1 MTKPLRKRY
10 LVSKNSFLFLLF
22 LLALCVF
29 GSLLLGK
36 YGFTARDY
44 IDYFGTA
51 VRGQNLDAYK
61 IIHTLVMEIRLPR
74 IIACVLIGA
83 SLAISGAA
91 YQAMFI
97 NPLVSPSILG
107 VLSGAGFGAA
117 VGMFFGLSETLIQ
130 LSTFAFG
137 FAAVVC
143 VLAVSAL
150 YSRSGSVIV
159 LVLGGVISGS
169 LFTSLLSVLKY
180 AADPNDTLPAITY
193 FLMGSLGFA
202 SKSFLQISI
211 LPMFAG
217 ILLLAFSGKY
227 LNALSLGEE
236 EAKSLGVDVRR
247 VKIFVILT
255 ATFVSALSVTI
266 AGIIGWIGLIVPHIA
281 RFIYGADNRAVLVSS
296 AMIGAI
302 FLLFCDS
309 FSRLIFTF
317 EIPIGIVTSL
327 FGIPMFIVV
336 LRRAKKGF

>member
-1 MTKPLRKRY
+1 MSKRAF
-10 LVSKNSFLFLLF
+10 VFLAL
-22 LLALCVF
+22 LLALCVA

-36 YGFTARDY
+36 YGFSIEDYARYVTALL
-44 IDYFGTA
+44 
-51 VRGQNLDAYK
+51 RGESLKDFEVM
-61 IIHTLVMEIRLPR
+61 HTLLLEIRLPR
-74 IIACVLIGA
+74 ILACVLIGA

-91 YQAMFI
+91 YQAMFV

-117 VGMFFGLSETLIQ
+117 VGMFFKLNEYLIQ
-130 LSTFAFG
+130 LGTFG
-137 FAAVVC
+137 FGFLAVAVA
-143 VLAVSAL
+143 LGVSAL

-180 AADPNDTLPAITY
+180 AADPNDALPAITY

-202 SKSFLQISI
+202 SKSFIQISI
-211 LPMFAG
+211 LPMCAG
-217 ILLLAFSGKY
+217 ILLLALSGKY

-236 EAKSLGVDVRR
+236 EAKSLGVNVAR
-247 VKIFVILT
+247 VKIFIILV

-281 RFIYGADNRAVLVSS
+281 RFIFGADNRAVLASS

-327 FGIPMFIVV
+327 FGIPMFIIV
-336 LRRAKKGF
+336 LRRAKRSF

>member
-1 MTKPLRKRY
+1 M
-10 LVSKNSFLFLLF
+10 SKKAFAFLAL
-22 LLALCVF
+22 LLALCVA

-36 YGFTARDY
+36 YGFGASDY
-44 IDYFGTA
+44 INYVTA
-51 VRGQNLDAYK
+51 LLKGENLKEYEVM
-61 IIHTLVMEIRLPR
+61 HTLLLEIRLPR
-74 IIACVLIGA
+74 ILACVLIGA

-91 YQAMFI
+91 YQAMFV

-117 VGMFFGLSETLIQ
+117 VGMFFKFNEYLIQ
-130 LSTFAFG
+130 LSTFGFG
-137 FAAVVC
+137 FLAVAVA
-143 VLAVSAL
+143 LGVSAL

-180 AADPNDTLPAITY
+180 AADPNDALPAITY

-202 SKSFLQISI
+202 SKSFIEISI
-211 LPMFAG
+211 LPMCAG
-217 ILLLAFSGKY
+217 VLLLALSGKY

-236 EAKSLGVDVRR
+236 EAKSLGVNVAR
-247 VKIFVILT
+247 VKIFIILV

-281 RFIYGADNRAVLVSS
+281 RFIFGADNRAVLASS

-327 FGIPMFIVV
+327 FGIPMFIIV
-336 LRRAKKGF
+336 LRRAKRSF

>member
-1 MTKPLRKRY
+1 M
-10 LVSKNSFLFLLF
+10 SKKAFAFLAL
-22 LLALCVF
+22 LLALCVA

-36 YGFTARDY
+36 YGFSASDYARYVTALLK
-44 IDYFGTA
+44 GE
-51 VRGQNLDAYK
+51 NLKEYEVM
-61 IIHTLVMEIRLPR
+61 HTLLLEIRLPR
-74 IIACVLIGA
+74 ILACVLIGA

-91 YQAMFI
+91 YQAMFV

-117 VGMFFGLSETLIQ
+117 VGMFFKFNEYLIQ
-130 LSTFAFG
+130 LSTFGFG
-137 FAAVVC
+137 FLAVAVA
-143 VLAVSAL
+143 LGVSAL

-180 AADPNDTLPAITY
+180 AADPNDALPAITY

-202 SKSFLQISI
+202 SKSFIQISI
-211 LPMFAG
+211 LPMCAG
-217 ILLLAFSGKY
+217 ILLLALSGKY

-236 EAKSLGVDVRR
+236 EAKSLGVNTTR
-247 VKIFVILT
+247 VKIFIILV

-281 RFIYGADNRAVLVSS
+281 RFIFGADNRAVLASS

-327 FGIPMFIVV
+327 FGIPMFIIV
-336 LRRAKKGF
+336 LRRAKRSF

>member
-1 MTKPLRKRY
+1 M
-10 LVSKNSFLFLLF
+10 SKKAFAFLAL
-22 LLALCVF
+22 LLALCVA

-36 YGFTARDY
+36 YGFGAEDYARYVTALL
-44 IDYFGTA
+44 
-51 VRGQNLDAYK
+51 RGESLKDFEVM
-61 IIHTLVMEIRLPR
+61 HTLLLEIRLPR
-74 IIACVLIGA
+74 ILACVLIGA

-91 YQAMFI
+91 YQAMFV

-117 VGMFFGLSETLIQ
+117 VGMFFKLNEYLIQ
-130 LSTFAFG
+130 LSTFGFG
-137 FAAVVC
+137 FLAVAVA
-143 VLAVSAL
+143 LGVSAL

-180 AADPNDTLPAITY
+180 AADPNDALPAITY

-202 SKSFLQISI
+202 SKSFIQISI
-211 LPMFAG
+211 LPMCAG
-217 ILLLAFSGKY
+217 ILLLALSGKY

-236 EAKSLGVDVRR
+236 EAKSLGVNTTR
-247 VKIFVILT
+247 VKIFIILV

-281 RFIYGADNRAVLVSS
+281 RFIFGADNRAVLASS

-327 FGIPMFIVV
+327 FGIPMFIIV
-336 LRRAKKGF
+336 LRRAKRSF

>member
-1 MTKPLRKRY
+1 MSKRAFA
-10 LVSKNSFLFLLF
+10 FLAL
-22 LLALCVF
+22 LLALCVA

-36 YGFTARDY
+36 YGFSASDYARYVTALLK
-44 IDYFGTA
+44 GE
-51 VRGQNLDAYK
+51 NLKEYEVM
-61 IIHTLVMEIRLPR
+61 HTLLLEIRLPR
-74 IIACVLIGA
+74 ILACVLIGA

-91 YQAMFI
+91 YQAMFVS
-97 NPLVSPSILG
+97 PLVSPSILG

-117 VGMFFGLSETLIQ
+117 VGMFFKFNEYLIQ
-130 LSTFAFG
+130 LSTFGFG
-137 FAAVVC
+137 FLAVAVA
-143 VLAVSAL
+143 LGVSAL

-180 AADPNDTLPAITY
+180 AADPNDALPAITY

-202 SKSFLQISI
+202 SKSFIQISI
-211 LPMFAG
+211 LPMCAG
-217 ILLLAFSGKY
+217 VLLLALSGKY

-236 EAKSLGVDVRR
+236 EAKSLGVNTAR
-247 VKIFVILT
+247 VKIFIILV

-281 RFIYGADNRAVLVSS
+281 RFIFGADNRAVLASS

-327 FGIPMFIVV
+327 FGIPMFIIV
-336 LRRAKKGF
+336 LRRAKRSF

>member
-1 MTKPLRKRY
+1 MSKRAFAF
-10 LVSKNSFLFLLF
+10 LVL
-22 LLALCVF
+22 LLALCVA

-36 YGFTARDY
+36 YGFSAEDYARY
-44 IDYFGTA
+44 A
-51 VRGQNLDAYK
+51 LALLRGESLKDFEVM
-61 IIHTLVMEIRLPR
+61 HTLLLEIRLPR
-74 IIACVLIGA
+74 ILACVLIGA

-91 YQAMFI
+91 YQAMFV

-117 VGMFFGLSETLIQ
+117 VGMFFKLNEYLIQ
-130 LSTFAFG
+130 LSTFSFG
-137 FAAVVC
+137 FLAVAVA
-143 VLAVSAL
+143 LGVSAL

-180 AADPNDTLPAITY
+180 AADPSDALPAITY

-202 SKSFLQISI
+202 SKSFIQISI
-211 LPMFAG
+211 LPMCAG
-217 ILLLAFSGKY
+217 ILLLALSGKY

-236 EAKSLGVDVRR
+236 EAKSLGVNTAR
-247 VKIFVILT
+247 VKIFIILV

-281 RFIYGADNRAVLVSS
+281 RFIFGADNRAVLASS

-336 LRRAKKGF
+336 LRRAKRSF

>member
-1 MTKPLRKRY
+1 MSKRAFA
-10 LVSKNSFLFLLF
+10 FLAL
-22 LLALCVF
+22 LLALCVA

-36 YGFTARDY
+36 YGFSAEDYARYVTALL
-44 IDYFGTA
+44 
-51 VRGQNLDAYK
+51 RGENLKDFEVM
-61 IIHTLVMEIRLPR
+61 HTLLLEIRLPR
-74 IIACVLIGA
+74 ILACVLIGA

-91 YQAMFI
+91 YQAMFV

-117 VGMFFGLSETLIQ
+117 VGMFFKFNEYLIQ
-130 LSTFAFG
+130 LSTFGFG
-137 FAAVVC
+137 FLAVAVA
-143 VLAVSAL
+143 LGVSAL

-180 AADPNDTLPAITY
+180 AADPNDALPAITY

-202 SKSFLQISI
+202 SKSFIQISI
-211 LPMFAG
+211 LPMCAG
-217 ILLLAFSGKY
+217 ILLLALSGKY

-236 EAKSLGVDVRR
+236 EAKSLGVNVAR
-247 VKIFVILT
+247 VKIFIILV
-255 ATFVSALSVTI
+255 ATFISALSVTI

-281 RFIYGADNRAVLVSS
+281 RFIFGADNRAVLASS

-327 FGIPMFIVV
+327 FGIPMFIIV
-336 LRRAKKGF
+336 LRRAKRSF

>member
-1 MTKPLRKRY
+1 M
-10 LVSKNSFLFLLF
+10 SKKAFAFLAL
-22 LLALCVF
+22 LLALCVA
-29 GSLLLGK
+29 GSMLLGK
-36 YGFTARDY
+36 YGFSAEDYARYVTALL
-44 IDYFGTA
+44 
-51 VRGQNLDAYK
+51 RGESLKDFEVM
-61 IIHTLVMEIRLPR
+61 HTLLLEIRLPR
-74 IIACVLIGA
+74 ILACVLIGA

-91 YQAMFI
+91 YQAMFV

-117 VGMFFGLSETLIQ
+117 VGMFFKLNEYLIQ
-130 LSTFAFG
+130 LSTFGFG
-137 FAAVVC
+137 FLAVAVA
-143 VLAVSAL
+143 LGVSAL

-180 AADPNDTLPAITY
+180 AADPNDALPAITY

-202 SKSFLQISI
+202 SKSFIEISI
-211 LPMFAG
+211 LPICAG
-217 ILLLAFSGKY
+217 VLLLALSGKY

-236 EAKSLGVDVRR
+236 EAKSLGVNTAR
-247 VKIFVILT
+247 VKIFIILV

-281 RFIYGADNRAVLVSS
+281 RLIFGADNRAVLASS

-327 FGIPMFIVV
+327 FGIPMFIIV
-336 LRRAKKGF
+336 LRRAKRSF

>member
-1 MTKPLRKRY
+1 MSKRAFAF
-10 LVSKNSFLFLLF
+10 LVL
-22 LLALCVF
+22 LLALCVA
-29 GSLLLGK
+29 GSMLLGK
-36 YGFTARDY
+36 YGFGASDY
-44 IDYFGTA
+44 INYVTA
-51 VRGQNLDAYK
+51 LLKGENLKEYEVM
-61 IIHTLVMEIRLPR
+61 HTLLLEIRLPR
-74 IIACVLIGA
+74 ILACVLIGA

-91 YQAMFI
+91 YQAMFV

-117 VGMFFGLSETLIQ
+117 VGMFFRLNEYLIQ
-130 LSTFAFG
+130 LSTFGFG
-137 FAAVVC
+137 FLAVAVA
-143 VLAVSAL
+143 LGVSAL
-150 YSRSGSVIV
+150 YSRSGSIIV

-180 AADPNDTLPAITY
+180 AADPNDVLPAITY

-202 SKSFLQISI
+202 SKSFIQISI
-211 LPMFAG
+211 LPMCAG
-217 ILLLAFSGKY
+217 VLLLALSGKY

-236 EAKSLGVDVRR
+236 EAKSLGVNTAR
-247 VKIFVILT
+247 VKIFIILV

-281 RFIYGADNRAVLVSS
+281 RFIFGADNRAVLASS

-327 FGIPMFIVV
+327 FGIPMFIIV
-336 LRRAKKGF
+336 LRRAKRSF

>member
-1 MTKPLRKRY
+1 M
-10 LVSKNSFLFLLF
+10 SKKAFAFLAL
-22 LLALCVF
+22 LLALCVA
-29 GSLLLGK
+29 GSLLPGK
-36 YGFTARDY
+36 YGFSASDYARY
-44 IDYFGTA
+44 A
-51 VRGQNLDAYK
+51 LALLRGESLKDFEVM
-61 IIHTLVMEIRLPR
+61 HTLLLEIRLPR
-74 IIACVLIGA
+74 ILACVLIGA

-91 YQAMFI
+91 YQAMFV

-117 VGMFFGLSETLIQ
+117 VGMFFKLNEYLIQ
-130 LSTFAFG
+130 LSTFGFG
-137 FAAVVC
+137 FLAVAVA
-143 VLAVSAL
+143 LGVSAL

-180 AADPNDTLPAITY
+180 AADPNDALPAITY

-202 SKSFLQISI
+202 SKSFIQISI
-211 LPMFAG
+211 LPMCAG
-217 ILLLAFSGKY
+217 VLLLALSGKY

-236 EAKSLGVDVRR
+236 EAKSLGVNTAR
-247 VKIFVILT
+247 VKIFIILV

-281 RFIYGADNRAVLVSS
+281 RFIFGADNRAVLASS

-327 FGIPMFIVV
+327 FGIPMFIIV
-336 LRRAKKGF
+336 LRRVKRSF

>member
-1 MTKPLRKRY
+1 MSKRAFA
-10 LVSKNSFLFLLF
+10 FLAL
-22 LLALCVF
+22 LLALCVA

-36 YGFTARDY
+36 YGFGAEDYARY
-44 IDYFGTA
+44 A
-51 VRGQNLDAYK
+51 LALLRGESLKDFEVM
-61 IIHTLVMEIRLPR
+61 HTLLLEIRLPR
-74 IIACVLIGA
+74 ILACVLIGA

-91 YQAMFI
+91 YQAMFV

-117 VGMFFGLSETLIQ
+117 VGMFFKFNEYLIQ
-130 LSTFAFG
+130 LSTFGFG
-137 FAAVVC
+137 FLAVAVA
-143 VLAVSAL
+143 LGVSAL

-180 AADPNDTLPAITY
+180 AADPNDALPAITY

-202 SKSFLQISI
+202 SKSFIQISI
-211 LPMFAG
+211 LPMCAG
-217 ILLLAFSGKY
+217 ILLLALSGKY

-236 EAKSLGVDVRR
+236 EAKSLGVNTTR
-247 VKIFVILT
+247 VKIFIILV

-281 RFIYGADNRAVLVSS
+281 RFIFGADNRAVLASS

-336 LRRAKKGF
+336 LRRAKRNF

>member
-1 MTKPLRKRY
+1 MSKRAFA
-10 LVSKNSFLFLLF
+10 FLAL
-22 LLALCVF
+22 LLALCVA

-36 YGFTARDY
+36 YGFGAEDYARYVTALL
-44 IDYFGTA
+44 
-51 VRGQNLDAYK
+51 RGESLKDFEVM
-61 IIHTLVMEIRLPR
+61 HTLLLEIRLPR
-74 IIACVLIGA
+74 ILACVLIGA

-91 YQAMFI
+91 YQAMFV

-117 VGMFFGLSETLIQ
+117 VGMFFRLNEYLIQ
-130 LSTFAFG
+130 LSTFGFG
-137 FAAVVC
+137 FLAVAVA
-143 VLAVSAL
+143 LGVSAL

-180 AADPNDTLPAITY
+180 AADPNDALPAITY

-202 SKSFLQISI
+202 SKSFIQISI
-211 LPMFAG
+211 LPMCAG
-217 ILLLAFSGKY
+217 ILLLALSGKY

-236 EAKSLGVDVRR
+236 EAKSLGVNTTR
-247 VKIFVILT
+247 VKIFIILV

-281 RFIYGADNRAVLVSS
+281 RFIFGADNRAVLASS

-302 FLLFCDS
+302 FLLYCDS

-327 FGIPMFIVV
+327 FGIPMFIIV
-336 LRRAKKGF
+336 LRRAKRSF

>member
-1 MTKPLRKRY
+1 MSKRAFA
-10 LVSKNSFLFLLF
+10 FLTL
-22 LLALCVF
+22 LLALCVA
-29 GSLLLGK
+29 GSMLLGK
-36 YGFTARDY
+36 YGFGAEDYARYVTALL
-44 IDYFGTA
+44 
-51 VRGQNLDAYK
+51 RGESLKDFEVM
-61 IIHTLVMEIRLPR
+61 HTLLLEIRLPR
-74 IIACVLIGA
+74 ILACVLIGA

-91 YQAMFI
+91 YQAMFV

-117 VGMFFGLSETLIQ
+117 VGMFFKFNEYLIQ
-130 LSTFAFG
+130 LSTFGFG
-137 FAAVVC
+137 FLAVAVA
-143 VLAVSAL
+143 LGVSAL

-180 AADPNDTLPAITY
+180 AADPNDALPAITY

-202 SKSFLQISI
+202 SKSFIQISI
-211 LPMFAG
+211 LPMCAG
-217 ILLLAFSGKY
+217 VLLLALSGKY

-236 EAKSLGVDVRR
+236 EAKSLGVNVAR
-247 VKIFVILT
+247 VKIFIILV

-281 RFIYGADNRAVLVSS
+281 RFIFGADNRAVLASS
-296 AMIGAI
+296 VMIGAI

-327 FGIPMFIVV
+327 FGIPIFIIV
-336 LRRAKKGF
+336 LRRAKRSF

>member
-1 MTKPLRKRY
+1 M
-10 LVSKNSFLFLLF
+10 SKKAFAFLAL
-22 LLALCVF
+22 LLALCVA

-36 YGFTARDY
+36 YGFGAEDYARY
-44 IDYFGTA
+44 A
-51 VRGQNLDAYK
+51 LALLRGESLKDFEVM
-61 IIHTLVMEIRLPR
+61 HTLLLEIRLPR
-74 IIACVLIGA
+74 ILACVLIGA

-91 YQAMFI
+91 YQAMFV

-117 VGMFFGLSETLIQ
+117 VGMFFKLNEYLIQ
-130 LSTFAFG
+130 LSTFGFG
-137 FAAVVC
+137 FLAVAVA
-143 VLAVSAL
+143 LGVSAL

-180 AADPNDTLPAITY
+180 AADPNDALPAITY

-202 SKSFLQISI
+202 SKSFIQISI
-211 LPMFAG
+211 LPMCAG
-217 ILLLAFSGKY
+217 VLLLALSGKY

-236 EAKSLGVDVRR
+236 EAKSLGVNVAR
-247 VKIFVILT
+247 VKIFIILV

-281 RFIYGADNRAVLVSS
+281 RFIFGADNRAALASS

-327 FGIPMFIVV
+327 FGIPMFIIV
-336 LRRAKKGF
+336 LRRAKRSF

>member
-1 MTKPLRKRY
+1 M
-10 LVSKNSFLFLLF
+10 SKKAFAFLAL
-22 LLALCVF
+22 LLALCVV
-29 GSLLLGK
+29 GSMLLGK
-36 YGFTARDY
+36 YGFGAEDYARYVTALL
-44 IDYFGTA
+44 
-51 VRGQNLDAYK
+51 RGESLKDFEVM
-61 IIHTLVMEIRLPR
+61 HTLLLEIRLPR
-74 IIACVLIGA
+74 ILACVLIGA

-91 YQAMFI
+91 YQAMFV

-117 VGMFFGLSETLIQ
+117 VGMFFKLNEYLIQ
-130 LSTFAFG
+130 LSTFGFG
-137 FAAVVC
+137 FLAVAVA
-143 VLAVSAL
+143 LGVSAL

-180 AADPNDTLPAITY
+180 AADPNDALPAITY

-202 SKSFLQISI
+202 SKSFIQISI
-211 LPMFAG
+211 LPMCAG
-217 ILLLAFSGKY
+217 VLLLALSGKY

-236 EAKSLGVDVRR
+236 EAKSLGVNTAR
-247 VKIFVILT
+247 VKIFIILV

-281 RFIYGADNRAVLVSS
+281 RFIFGADNRAVLASS

-327 FGIPMFIVV
+327 FGIPMFIIV
-336 LRRAKKGF
+336 LRRAKRSFRCEKI

>member
-1 MTKPLRKRY
+1 M
-10 LVSKNSFLFLLF
+10 SKKAFAFLAL
-22 LLALCVF
+22 LLALCVA

-36 YGFTARDY
+36 YGFGAEDYARY
-44 IDYFGTA
+44 A
-51 VRGQNLDAYK
+51 LALLRGESLKDFEVM
-61 IIHTLVMEIRLPR
+61 HTLLLEIRLPR
-74 IIACVLIGA
+74 ILACVLIGA

-91 YQAMFI
+91 YQAMFV

-117 VGMFFGLSETLIQ
+117 VGMFFRLNEYLIQ
-130 LSTFAFG
+130 LSTFGFG
-137 FAAVVC
+137 FLAVAVA
-143 VLAVSAL
+143 LGVSAL

-180 AADPNDTLPAITY
+180 AADPNDALPAITY

-202 SKSFLQISI
+202 SKSFIQISI
-211 LPMFAG
+211 LPMCAG
-217 ILLLAFSGKY
+217 VLLLALSGKY

-236 EAKSLGVDVRR
+236 EAKSLGVNTAR
-247 VKIFVILT
+247 VKIFIILV

-281 RFIYGADNRAVLVSS
+281 RFIFGADNRAVLASS

-327 FGIPMFIVV
+327 FGIPMFIIV
-336 LRRAKKGF
+336 LRRAKRSF

>member
-1 MTKPLRKRY
+1 M
-10 LVSKNSFLFLLF
+10 SKKAFAFLAL
-22 LLALCVF
+22 LLALCVA

-36 YGFTARDY
+36 YGFGAEDYARYVTALL
-44 IDYFGTA
+44 
-51 VRGQNLDAYK
+51 RGESLKDFEVM
-61 IIHTLVMEIRLPR
+61 HTLLLEIRLPR
-74 IIACVLIGA
+74 ILACVLIGA

-91 YQAMFI
+91 YQAMFV

-117 VGMFFGLSETLIQ
+117 VGMFFKFNEYLIQ
-130 LSTFAFG
+130 LSTFGFG
-137 FAAVVC
+137 FLAVAVA
-143 VLAVSAL
+143 LGVSAL

-180 AADPNDTLPAITY
+180 AADPNDALPAITY

-202 SKSFLQISI
+202 SKSFIQISI
-211 LPMFAG
+211 LPMCAG
-217 ILLLAFSGKY
+217 ILLLALSGKY

-236 EAKSLGVDVRR
+236 EAKSLGVNTAR
-247 VKIFVILT
+247 VKIFIILV

-281 RFIYGADNRAVLVSS
+281 RFIFGADNRAVLASS

-327 FGIPMFIVV
+327 FGIPMFIIV
-336 LRRAKKGF
+336 LRRAKRSF

>member
-1 MTKPLRKRY
+1 M
-10 LVSKNSFLFLLF
+10 SKKAFAFLAL
-22 LLALCVF
+22 LLALCVA

-36 YGFTARDY
+36 YGFSAEDYARY
-44 IDYFGTA
+44 A
-51 VRGQNLDAYK
+51 LALLRGESLKDFEVMQ
-61 IIHTLVMEIRLPR
+61 TLLLEIRLPR
-74 IIACVLIGA
+74 ILACVLIGA

-91 YQAMFI
+91 YQAMFV

-117 VGMFFGLSETLIQ
+117 VGMFFKLNEYLIQ
-130 LSTFAFG
+130 LSTFGFG
-137 FAAVVC
+137 FLAVAVA
-143 VLAVSAL
+143 LGVSAL

-180 AADPNDTLPAITY
+180 AADPNDALPAITY

-202 SKSFLQISI
+202 SKSFIQISI
-211 LPMFAG
+211 LPMCAG
-217 ILLLAFSGKY
+217 ILLLALSGKY

-236 EAKSLGVDVRR
+236 EAKSLGVNVAR
-247 VKIFVILT
+247 VKIFIILV

-266 AGIIGWIGLIVPHIA
+266 AGIIGWIGLIVPHVA
-281 RFIYGADNRAVLVSS
+281 RFVFGADNRAVLASS

-327 FGIPMFIVV
+327 FGIPMFIIV
-336 LRRAKKGF
+336 LRRAKRSF

>member
-1 MTKPLRKRY
+1 M
-10 LVSKNSFLFLLF
+10 SKKAFAFLAL
-22 LLALCVF
+22 LLALCVA

-36 YGFTARDY
+36 YGFSASDYARYVTALL
-44 IDYFGTA
+44 
-51 VRGQNLDAYK
+51 RGESLKDFEVM
-61 IIHTLVMEIRLPR
+61 HTLLLEIRLPR
-74 IIACVLIGA
+74 ILACVLIGA

-91 YQAMFI
+91 YQAMFV

-117 VGMFFGLSETLIQ
+117 VGMFFKLNEYLIQ
-130 LSTFAFG
+130 LSTFGFG
-137 FAAVVC
+137 FLAVAVA
-143 VLAVSAL
+143 LGVSAL

-180 AADPNDTLPAITY
+180 AADPNDVLPAITY

-202 SKSFLQISI
+202 SKSFIQISI
-211 LPMFAG
+211 LPMCAG
-217 ILLLAFSGKY
+217 ILLLALSGKY

-236 EAKSLGVDVRR
+236 EAKSLGVNTAR
-247 VKIFVILT
+247 VKIFIILV
-255 ATFVSALSVTI
+255 ATFISALSVTV

-281 RFIYGADNRAVLVSS
+281 RFIFGADNRAVLASS

-327 FGIPMFIVV
+327 FGIPMFIIV
-336 LRRAKKGF
+336 LRRAKRSF

>member
-1 MTKPLRKRY
+1 MSKRAF
-10 LVSKNSFLFLLF
+10 VFLAL
-22 LLALCVF
+22 LLALCVA

-36 YGFTARDY
+36 YGFSAEDYARYVTALL
-44 IDYFGTA
+44 
-51 VRGQNLDAYK
+51 RGENLKDFEVM
-61 IIHTLVMEIRLPR
+61 HTLLLEIRLPR
-74 IIACVLIGA
+74 ILACVLIGA

-91 YQAMFI
+91 YQAMFV

-117 VGMFFGLSETLIQ
+117 VGMFFKFNEYLIQ
-130 LSTFAFG
+130 LSTFGFG
-137 FAAVVC
+137 FLAVAVA
-143 VLAVSAL
+143 LGVSAL

-180 AADPNDTLPAITY
+180 AADPNDALPAITY

-202 SKSFLQISI
+202 SKSFIQISI
-211 LPMFAG
+211 LPMCAG
-217 ILLLAFSGKY
+217 VLLLALSGKY

-236 EAKSLGVDVRR
+236 EAKSLGVNTAR
-247 VKIFVILT
+247 VKIFIILV

-281 RFIYGADNRAVLVSS
+281 RFIFGADNRAVLASS

-327 FGIPMFIVV
+327 FGIPMFIIV
-336 LRRAKKGF
+336 LRRAKRSF

>member
-1 MTKPLRKRY
+1 M
-10 LVSKNSFLFLLF
+10 SKKAFAFLAL
-22 LLALCVF
+22 LLALCVA

-36 YGFTARDY
+36 YGFGAEDYARYVTALL
-44 IDYFGTA
+44 
-51 VRGQNLDAYK
+51 RGESLKDFE
-61 IIHTLVMEIRLPR
+61 VMHMLLLEIRLPR
-74 IIACVLIGA
+74 ILACVLIGA

-91 YQAMFI
+91 YQAMFV

-117 VGMFFGLSETLIQ
+117 VGMFFKFNEYLIQ
-130 LSTFAFG
+130 LSTFSFG
-137 FAAVVC
+137 F
-143 VLAVSAL
+143 LAVAVALGISAL

-180 AADPNDTLPAITY
+180 AADPSDALPAITY

-202 SKSFLQISI
+202 SKSFIQISV
-211 LPMFAG
+211 LPMCAG
-217 ILLLAFSGKY
+217 ILLLALSGKY

-236 EAKSLGVDVRR
+236 EAKSLGVNTAR
-247 VKIFVILT
+247 VKIFIILV

-281 RFIYGADNRAVLVSS
+281 RFIFGADNRAVLASS

-327 FGIPMFIVV
+327 FGIPMFIIV
-336 LRRAKKGF
+336 LRRTKKSF

>member
-1 MTKPLRKRY
+1 M
-10 LVSKNSFLFLLF
+10 SKKAFAFLAL
-22 LLALCVF
+22 LLALCVA
-29 GSLLLGK
+29 GSMLLGK
-36 YGFTARDY
+36 YGFGAEDYARYVTALL
-44 IDYFGTA
+44 
-51 VRGQNLDAYK
+51 RGESLKDFEVM
-61 IIHTLVMEIRLPR
+61 HTLLLEIRLPR
-74 IIACVLIGA
+74 ILACVLIGS

-91 YQAMFI
+91 YQAMFV

-117 VGMFFGLSETLIQ
+117 VGMFFKLNEYLIQ
-130 LSTFAFG
+130 LSTFGFG
-137 FAAVVC
+137 FLAVA
-143 VLAVSAL
+143 LGVSAL

-180 AADPNDTLPAITY
+180 AADPNDALPAITY

-202 SKSFLQISI
+202 SKSFIQISI
-211 LPMFAG
+211 LPMCAG
-217 ILLLAFSGKY
+217 VLLLALSGKY

-236 EAKSLGVDVRR
+236 EAKSLGVNVAR
-247 VKIFVILT
+247 VKIFIILV

-266 AGIIGWIGLIVPHIA
+266 AGIVGWIGLIVPHIA
-281 RFIYGADNRAVLVSS
+281 RFIFGADNRAVLASS

-309 FSRLIFTF
+309 FSRLTFTF

-327 FGIPMFIVV
+327 FGIPMFIIV
-336 LRRAKKGF
+336 LRRAKRSF

>member
-1 MTKPLRKRY
+1 MSKRAFA
-10 LVSKNSFLFLLF
+10 FLAL
-22 LLALCVF
+22 LLALCVA

-36 YGFTARDY
+36 YGFSAEDYARYVTALL
-44 IDYFGTA
+44 
-51 VRGQNLDAYK
+51 RGESLKDFEVM
-61 IIHTLVMEIRLPR
+61 HTLLLEIRLPR
-74 IIACVLIGA
+74 ILACVLIGA

-91 YQAMFI
+91 YQAMFV
-97 NPLVSPSILG
+97 NPLVNPSILG

-117 VGMFFGLSETLIQ
+117 VGMFFKFNEYLIQ
-130 LSTFAFG
+130 LSTFSFG
-137 FAAVVC
+137 FLAVAVA
-143 VLAVSAL
+143 LGVSAL

-180 AADPNDTLPAITY
+180 AADPNDALPAITY

-202 SKSFLQISI
+202 SKSFIQISI
-211 LPMFAG
+211 LPMCAG
-217 ILLLAFSGKY
+217 VLLLALSGKY

-236 EAKSLGVDVRR
+236 EAKSLGVNTARI
-247 VKIFVILT
+247 KIFIILI

-281 RFIYGADNRAVLVSS
+281 RFIFGADNRAVLASS

-327 FGIPMFIVV
+327 FGIPMFIIV
-336 LRRAKKGF
+336 LRRAKRSF

>member
-1 MTKPLRKRY
+1 MSKRAFA
-10 LVSKNSFLFLLF
+10 FLAL
-22 LLALCVF
+22 LLALCVA

-36 YGFTARDY
+36 YGFSAEDYARY
-44 IDYFGTA
+44 A
-51 VRGQNLDAYK
+51 LALLRGESLKDFEVM
-61 IIHTLVMEIRLPR
+61 HTLLLEIRLPR
-74 IIACVLIGA
+74 ILACVLIGA

-91 YQAMFI
+91 YQAMFV

-117 VGMFFGLSETLIQ
+117 VGMFFKLNEYLIQ
-130 LSTFAFG
+130 LSTFGFG
-137 FAAVVC
+137 FLAVAVA
-143 VLAVSAL
+143 LGVSAL

-180 AADPNDTLPAITY
+180 AADPNDALPAITY

-202 SKSFLQISI
+202 SKSFIQISI
-211 LPMFAG
+211 LPMCAG
-217 ILLLAFSGKY
+217 VLLLALSGKY

-236 EAKSLGVDVRR
+236 EANSLGVNVAR
-247 VKIFVILT
+247 VKIFIILV
-255 ATFVSALSVTI
+255 ATFISALSVTI
-266 AGIIGWIGLIVPHIA
+266 AGIIGWIGLIVPHIS
-281 RFIYGADNRAVLVSS
+281 RFIFGADNRAVLASS

-336 LRRAKKGF
+336 LRRAKRSF

>member
-1 MTKPLRKRY
+1 M
-10 LVSKNSFLFLLF
+10 SKKAFAFLAL
-22 LLALCVF
+22 LLALCVA

-36 YGFTARDY
+36 YGFSAEDYARY
-44 IDYFGTA
+44 A
-51 VRGQNLDAYK
+51 LALLRGESLKDFEVMQ
-61 IIHTLVMEIRLPR
+61 TLLLEIRLPR
-74 IIACVLIGA
+74 ILACVLIGA

-91 YQAMFI
+91 YQAMFV

-117 VGMFFGLSETLIQ
+117 VGMFFKFNEYLIQ
-130 LSTFAFG
+130 LSTFGFG
-137 FAAVVC
+137 FLAVAVA
-143 VLAVSAL
+143 LGVSAL

-180 AADPNDTLPAITY
+180 AADPNDALPAITY

-202 SKSFLQISI
+202 SRSFIQISI
-211 LPMFAG
+211 LPMCAG
-217 ILLLAFSGKY
+217 ILLLALSGKY

-236 EAKSLGVDVRR
+236 EAKSLGVNTTR
-247 VKIFVILT
+247 VKIFIILV
-255 ATFVSALSVTI
+255 ATFVSTLSVTI

-281 RFIYGADNRAVLVSS
+281 RFIFGADNRAVLASS

-327 FGIPMFIVV
+327 FGIPMFIIV
-336 LRRAKKGF
+336 LRRVKRSF

>member
-1 MTKPLRKRY
+1 M
-10 LVSKNSFLFLLF
+10 SKKAFAFLAL
-22 LLALCVF
+22 LLALCVA

-36 YGFTARDY
+36 YGFSAEDY
-44 IDYFGTA
+44 TRYA
-51 VRGQNLDAYK
+51 LALLRGESLKDFEVM
-61 IIHTLVMEIRLPR
+61 HTLLLEIRLPR
-74 IIACVLIGA
+74 ILACVLIGA

-91 YQAMFI
+91 YQAMFV

-117 VGMFFGLSETLIQ
+117 VGMFFKLNEYLIQ
-130 LSTFAFG
+130 LSTFGFG
-137 FAAVVC
+137 F
-143 VLAVSAL
+143 LAVAVALGISAL

-180 AADPNDTLPAITY
+180 AADPSDALPAITY

-202 SKSFLQISI
+202 SKSFIQISI
-211 LPMFAG
+211 LPMCAG
-217 ILLLAFSGKY
+217 VLLLALSGKY

-236 EAKSLGVDVRR
+236 EAKSLGVNTAR
-247 VKIFVILT
+247 VKIFIILV

-281 RFIYGADNRAVLVSS
+281 RFIFGADNRVVLASS

-327 FGIPMFIVV
+327 FGIPMFIIV
-336 LRRAKKGF
+336 LRRAKRNF

>member
-1 MTKPLRKRY
+1 M
-10 LVSKNSFLFLLF
+10 SKKAFAFLTL
-22 LLALCVF
+22 LLALCVA

-36 YGFTARDY
+36 YGFGAEDYARY
-44 IDYFGTA
+44 A
-51 VRGQNLDAYK
+51 LALLRGESLKDFEVM
-61 IIHTLVMEIRLPR
+61 HTLLLEIRLPR
-74 IIACVLIGA
+74 ILACVLIGA

-91 YQAMFI
+91 YQAMFV

-117 VGMFFGLSETLIQ
+117 VGMFFKFNEYLIQ
-130 LSTFAFG
+130 LSTFGFG
-137 FAAVVC
+137 FLAVAAA
-143 VLAVSAL
+143 LGVSAL

-180 AADPNDTLPAITY
+180 AADPNDALPAITY

-202 SKSFLQISI
+202 SKSFIQISI
-211 LPMFAG
+211 LPMCAG
-217 ILLLAFSGKY
+217 VLLLALSGKY

-236 EAKSLGVDVRR
+236 EAKSLGVNTAR
-247 VKIFVILT
+247 VKIFIILV

-281 RFIYGADNRAVLVSS
+281 RFIFGADNRAVLASS

-327 FGIPMFIVV
+327 FGIPMFIIV
-336 LRRAKKGF
+336 LRRAKRSF

>member
-1 MTKPLRKRY
+1 MSKRA
-10 LVSKNSFLFLLF
+10 FAF
-22 LLALCVF
+22 LALLLTLCVA

-36 YGFTARDY
+36 YGFSAEDYARY
-44 IDYFGTA
+44 ALTLL
-51 VRGQNLDAYK
+51 RGESLKDFEVM
-61 IIHTLVMEIRLPR
+61 HTLLLEIRLPR
-74 IIACVLIGA
+74 ILACVLIGA

-91 YQAMFI
+91 YQAMFV

-117 VGMFFGLSETLIQ
+117 VGMFFKFNEYLIQ
-130 LSTFAFG
+130 LSTFGFG
-137 FAAVVC
+137 FLAVAVA
-143 VLAVSAL
+143 LGVSAL

-180 AADPNDTLPAITY
+180 AADPSDALPAITY

-202 SKSFLQISI
+202 SKSFIEISI
-211 LPMFAG
+211 LPMCAG
-217 ILLLAFSGKY
+217 VLLLALSGKY

-236 EAKSLGVDVRR
+236 EAKSLGVNTAR
-247 VKIFVILT
+247 VKIFIILV

-281 RFIYGADNRAVLVSS
+281 RFIFGADNRAVLASS

-336 LRRAKKGF
+336 LRRAKRSF

>member
-1 MTKPLRKRY
+1 M
-10 LVSKNSFLFLLF
+10 SKKAFAFLAL
-22 LLALCVF
+22 LLALCVA
-29 GSLLLGK
+29 GSMLLGK
-36 YGFTARDY
+36 YGFSAEDYARYVTALL
-44 IDYFGTA
+44 
-51 VRGQNLDAYK
+51 RGESLKDFEVM
-61 IIHTLVMEIRLPR
+61 HTLLLEIRLPR
-74 IIACVLIGA
+74 ILACVLIGA

-91 YQAMFI
+91 YQAMFV

-117 VGMFFGLSETLIQ
+117 VGMFFKLNEYLIQ
-130 LSTFAFG
+130 LSTFGFG
-137 FAAVVC
+137 FLAVAVA
-143 VLAVSAL
+143 LGVSAL

-180 AADPNDTLPAITY
+180 AADPNDALPAITY

-202 SKSFLQISI
+202 SKSFIEISI
-211 LPMFAG
+211 LPMCAG
-217 ILLLAFSGKY
+217 VLLLALSGKY

-236 EAKSLGVDVRR
+236 EAKSLGVNTAR
-247 VKIFVILT
+247 VKIFIILV

-281 RFIYGADNRAVLVSS
+281 RFIFGADNRAVLASS

-327 FGIPMFIVV
+327 FGIPMFIIV
-336 LRRAKKGF
+336 LRRAKRSF

>member
-1 MTKPLRKRY
+1 MSKRAFA
-10 LVSKNSFLFLLF
+10 FLAL
-22 LLALCVF
+22 LLALCVA

-36 YGFTARDY
+36 YGFSAEDYARYVTALL
-44 IDYFGTA
+44 
-51 VRGQNLDAYK
+51 RGESLKDFE
-61 IIHTLVMEIRLPR
+61 VMHPLLLEIRLPR
-74 IIACVLIGA
+74 ILACVLIGA

-91 YQAMFI
+91 YQAMFV

-117 VGMFFGLSETLIQ
+117 VGMFFKLNEYLIQ
-130 LSTFAFG
+130 LSTFGFG
-137 FAAVVC
+137 FLAVAVALC
-143 VLAVSAL
+143 VSAL

-180 AADPNDTLPAITY
+180 AADPNDALPAITY

-202 SKSFLQISI
+202 SKSFIQISI
-211 LPMFAG
+211 LPMCAG
-217 ILLLAFSGKY
+217 ILLLALSGKY

-236 EAKSLGVDVRR
+236 EARSLGVNTAR
-247 VKIFVILT
+247 VKIFIILV

-281 RFIYGADNRAVLVSS
+281 RFIFGADNHAVLASS

-327 FGIPMFIVV
+327 FGIPMFIIV
-336 LRRAKKGF
+336 LRRTKKSF

>member
-1 MTKPLRKRY
+1 MSKRAFA
-10 LVSKNSFLFLLF
+10 FLAL
-22 LLALCVF
+22 LLALCVV

-36 YGFTARDY
+36 YGFSAEDYARYVTALL
-44 IDYFGTA
+44 
-51 VRGQNLDAYK
+51 RGESLKDFEVM
-61 IIHTLVMEIRLPR
+61 HTLLLEIRLPR
-74 IIACVLIGA
+74 ILACVLIGA

-91 YQAMFI
+91 YQAMFV

-117 VGMFFGLSETLIQ
+117 VGMFFKLNEYLIQ
-130 LSTFAFG
+130 LSTFGFG
-137 FAAVVC
+137 FLAVAVA
-143 VLAVSAL
+143 LGVSAL

-180 AADPNDTLPAITY
+180 AADPNDALPAITY

-202 SKSFLQISI
+202 SKSFIEISI
-211 LPMFAG
+211 LPICAG
-217 ILLLAFSGKY
+217 VLLLALSGKY

-236 EAKSLGVDVRR
+236 EAKSLGVNVAR
-247 VKIFVILT
+247 VKIFIILV

-281 RFIYGADNRAVLVSS
+281 RLIFGADNRAVLASS

-327 FGIPMFIVV
+327 FGIPMFIIV
-336 LRRAKKGF
+336 LRRAKRSF

>member
-1 MTKPLRKRY
+1 M
-10 LVSKNSFLFLLF
+10 SKKAFAFLTL
-22 LLALCVF
+22 LLALCVA
-29 GSLLLGK
+29 GSILLGK
-36 YGFTARDY
+36 YGFGASDY
-44 IDYFGTA
+44 INYVTA
-51 VRGQNLDAYK
+51 LLKGENLKEYEVM
-61 IIHTLVMEIRLPR
+61 HTLLLEIRLPR
-74 IIACVLIGA
+74 ILACVLIGA

-91 YQAMFI
+91 YQAMFV

-117 VGMFFGLSETLIQ
+117 VGMFFRLNEYLIQ
-130 LSTFAFG
+130 LSTFGFG
-137 FAAVVC
+137 FLAVAVA
-143 VLAVSAL
+143 LGVSAL

-180 AADPNDTLPAITY
+180 AADPNDALPAITY

-202 SKSFLQISI
+202 SKSFIEISI
-211 LPMFAG
+211 LPMCAG
-217 ILLLAFSGKY
+217 VLLLALSGKY

-236 EAKSLGVDVRR
+236 EAKSLGVNVAR
-247 VKIFVILT
+247 VKIFIILV

-281 RFIYGADNRAVLVSS
+281 RFIFGADNRAVLASS

-327 FGIPMFIVV
+327 FGIPMFIIV
-336 LRRAKKGF
+336 LRRAKRSF

>member
-1 MTKPLRKRY
+1 M
-10 LVSKNSFLFLLF
+10 SKKAFAFLAL
-22 LLALCVF
+22 LLALCVA
-29 GSLLLGK
+29 GSILLGK
-36 YGFTARDY
+36 YGFGASDY
-44 IDYFGTA
+44 INYVTA
-51 VRGQNLDAYK
+51 LLKGENLKEYEVM
-61 IIHTLVMEIRLPR
+61 HTLLLEIRLPR
-74 IIACVLIGA
+74 ILACVLIGA

-91 YQAMFI
+91 YQAMFV

-117 VGMFFGLSETLIQ
+117 VGMFFRLNEYLIQ
-130 LSTFAFG
+130 LSTFGFG
-137 FAAVVC
+137 FLAVAVA
-143 VLAVSAL
+143 LGVSAL

-180 AADPNDTLPAITY
+180 AADPNDALPAITY

-202 SKSFLQISI
+202 SKSFIEISI
-211 LPMFAG
+211 LPMCAG
-217 ILLLAFSGKY
+217 VLLLALSGKY

-236 EAKSLGVDVRR
+236 EAKSLGVNVAR
-247 VKIFVILT
+247 VKIFIILV

-281 RFIYGADNRAVLVSS
+281 RFIFGADNRAVLASS

-327 FGIPMFIVV
+327 FGIPMFIIV
-336 LRRAKKGF
+336 LRRAKRSF

>member
-1 MTKPLRKRY
+1 MAL
-10 LVSKNSFLFLLF
+10 
-22 LLALCVF
+22 LLALCVA

-36 YGFTARDY
+36 YGFSAEDYARYVTALL
-44 IDYFGTA
+44 
-51 VRGQNLDAYK
+51 RGESLKDFEVM
-61 IIHTLVMEIRLPR
+61 HTLLLEIRLPR
-74 IIACVLIGA
+74 ILACVLIGA

-91 YQAMFI
+91 YQAMFV

-117 VGMFFGLSETLIQ
+117 VGMFFKLNEYLIQ
-130 LSTFAFG
+130 LSTFGFG
-137 FAAVVC
+137 FLAVAVA
-143 VLAVSAL
+143 LGVSAL

-180 AADPNDTLPAITY
+180 AADPNDALPAITY

-202 SKSFLQISI
+202 SKSFIEISI
-211 LPMFAG
+211 LPMCAG
-217 ILLLAFSGKY
+217 VLLLALSGKY

-236 EAKSLGVDVRR
+236 EAKSLGVNTVR
-247 VKIFVILT
+247 VKIFIILV

-281 RFIYGADNRAVLVSS
+281 RFIFGADNRAVLASS

-327 FGIPMFIVV
+327 FGIPMFIIV
-336 LRRAKKGF
+336 LRRAKRSF

>member
-1 MTKPLRKRY
+1 M
-10 LVSKNSFLFLLF
+10 SKKAFAF
-22 LLALCVF
+22 LALLLVLCVA

-36 YGFTARDY
+36 YGFGAEDYARYVTALL
-44 IDYFGTA
+44 
-51 VRGQNLDAYK
+51 RGESLKDFEVM
-61 IIHTLVMEIRLPR
+61 HTLLLEIRLPR
-74 IIACVLIGA
+74 ILACVLIGA

-91 YQAMFI
+91 YQAMFV

-117 VGMFFGLSETLIQ
+117 VGMFFKLNEYLIQ
-130 LSTFAFG
+130 LSTFGFG
-137 FAAVVC
+137 FLAVAVA
-143 VLAVSAL
+143 LGVSAL

-180 AADPNDTLPAITY
+180 AADPNDALPAITY

-202 SKSFLQISI
+202 SKSFIQISI
-211 LPMFAG
+211 LPMCAG
-217 ILLLAFSGKY
+217 ILLLALSGKY

-236 EAKSLGVDVRR
+236 EAKSLGVNTTR
-247 VKIFVILT
+247 VKIFIILV

-281 RFIYGADNRAVLVSS
+281 RFIFGADNRAVLASS

-327 FGIPMFIVV
+327 FGIPMFIIV
-336 LRRAKKGF
+336 LRRAKRSF

>member
-1 MTKPLRKRY
+1 M
-10 LVSKNSFLFLLF
+10 SKKAFAFLAL
-22 LLALCVF
+22 LLALCVA
-29 GSLLLGK
+29 GSILLGK
-36 YGFTARDY
+36 YGFGASDY
-44 IDYFGTA
+44 INYVTA
-51 VRGQNLDAYK
+51 LLKGENLKEYEVM
-61 IIHTLVMEIRLPR
+61 HTLLLEIRLPR
-74 IIACVLIGA
+74 ILACVLIGA

-91 YQAMFI
+91 YQAMFV

-117 VGMFFGLSETLIQ
+117 VGMFFRLNEYLIQ
-130 LSTFAFG
+130 LSTFGFG
-137 FAAVVC
+137 FLAVAVA
-143 VLAVSAL
+143 LGVSAL

-180 AADPNDTLPAITY
+180 AADPNDALPAITY

-202 SKSFLQISI
+202 SKSFIEISI
-211 LPMFAG
+211 LPMCAG
-217 ILLLAFSGKY
+217 VLLLALSGKY

-236 EAKSLGVDVRR
+236 DAKSLGVNVAR
-247 VKIFVILT
+247 VKIFIILV

-281 RFIYGADNRAVLVSS
+281 RFIFGADNRAVLASS

-327 FGIPMFIVV
+327 FGIPMFIIV
-336 LRRAKKGF
+336 LRRAKRSF